1 MLLLLLLSCPWHH
14 AEFFYPKSQ
23 KRQKLNKRH
32 LLCNSIFFYF
42 LELINK
48 KIKLGCMNE
57 QIQEEN
63 DQPFPIY
70 IYVNRIIISL
80 YFSQQQ
86 QRRRSKSFSVDF
98 PFPSCVL
105 FPSPAH
111 RREHFAAQSTTTPAL
126 SLLLLYKSPPFI
138 LFPLFLPHPPISFY
152 MYSDGHYRVREERAV
167 GCQSEIAAI
176 IWSVPVPSRNVAP

>member
-105 FPSPAH
+105 PPPLIVGSTLQPSQLLP
-111 RREHFAAQSTTTPAL
+111 QL
-126 SLLLLYKSPPFI
+126 SLYYYYINPPHSFFFLYFSPTPH
-138 LFPLFLPHPPISFY
+138 LFLY
-152 MYSDGHYRVREERAV
+152 V
-167 GCQSEIAAI
+167 
-176 IWSVPVPSRNVAP
+176 